1 MCDKQQKQL
10 FLMKF
15 FKLVVKNS
23 FYVHYLKENEKL
35 IGFISS
41 IMKGVDILDIPLK
54 KVLVSGFHFLLHG
67 PSLISY

>member
-23 FYVHYLKENEKL
+23 FYVHHLKENEKL

-41 IMKGVDILDIPLK
+41 IMKDVDILDIPLK
-54 KVLVSGFHFLLHG
+54 KVLVSGLHG
-67 PSLISY
+67 PNLISY